1 MSEFNPGGSFLSPHQ
16 VDVSVGPALTWR
28 HSIFALRRPKAL
40 IEHRITHVLS
50 VVGFKPREMEGD
62 TTKGPTWDS
71 FKKTAKHMM
80 IDIDDVDDEDLLV
93 HLPQAVRFIEE
104 GLYPKESL
112 SEDDD
117 SSSGEDEPKPKG
129 AVFVHC
135 AMGKS
140 RSVATA
146 AAYLL
151 WKHPQR
157 FGRSLA
163 SAADPSSRKGGAT
176 EAVNGAIEWIRR
188 SRSIADPNWGFRSQ
202 LKLWWEM
209 GCPEDVESHPIYRK
223 WAYKREI
230 ERSVACGM
238 APELRF
244 EDEEVS
250 RTKPAA
256 GAETTQSASSAA
268 EPELRCRKCRK
279 TLATAPFIVA
289 LSHGGGAAAK
299 TVEAHAPIPSGP
311 CPHYFIEPLSWMRST
326 LEQGDLEGRLFC
338 PNSKCGSSVGRYSW
352 KGFRCSCGEWV
363 TPAFSLQKAK
373 VDAVTRAVRPPASLG
388 IRMPPGM
395 APRENL

>member
-1 MSEFNPGGSFLSPHQ
+1 MSLDRVEG
-16 VDVSVGPALTWR
+16 AKT
-28 HSIFALRRPKAL
+28 SIL
-40 IEHRITHVLS
+40 E
-50 VVGFKPREMEGD
+50 GFKPREMEGD
-62 TTKGPTWDS
+62 ATKGPTWDS
-71 FKKTAKHMM
+71 FRKTAKHMM

-104 GLYPKESL
+104 GLYPKESP

-117 SSSGEDEPKPKG
+117 SSSGEDDSKPKG
-129 AVFVHC
+129 
-135 AMGKS
+135 
-140 RSVATA
+140 
-146 AAYLL
+146 
-151 WKHPQR
+151 R
-157 FGRSLA
+157 F
-163 SAADPSSRKGGAT
+163 SSRKGGAT

-256 GAETTQSASSAA
+256 GAETTQSAASAA

-311 CPHYFIEPLSWMRST
+311 CPHYFIEPLVDAAYPGARGPRGPAFAPIPNAAPRLADTLGRGFGARAASGSRRLSLCKGQSRCGDEGGEAARLTRDPDASRYGAPGKPVMWRGLWRST
-326 LEQGDLEGRLFC
+326 
-338 PNSKCGSSVGRYSW
+338 
-352 KGFRCSCGEWV
+352 
-363 TPAFSLQKAK
+363 
-373 VDAVTRAVRPPASLG
+373 
-388 IRMPPGM
+388 
-395 APRENL
+395 